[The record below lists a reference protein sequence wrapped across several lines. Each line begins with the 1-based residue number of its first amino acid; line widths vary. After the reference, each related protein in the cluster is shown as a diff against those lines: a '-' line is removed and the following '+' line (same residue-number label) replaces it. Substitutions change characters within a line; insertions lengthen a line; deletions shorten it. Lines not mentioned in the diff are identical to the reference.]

1 MTEENS
7 FLFAEYAKPV
17 AKRGKNRRL
26 RLVLILC
33 YVLFAAAYALLFVS
47 INIPQVIAVLP
58 IFVWMFVYFTW
69 GIVNYECCV
78 RVASGKVTLLKLR
91 GKKEK
96 EIFAF
101 DAKAL
106 LFALPYHQE
115 GKEKIKNETFTKT
128 VDLRADPMADGY
140 VAVLPT
146 EEGKTLIRFEC
157 TLAVASA
164 MRYYNK
170 EVNADKNFFTV

>member
-17 AKRGKNRRL
+17 AKRGKNKRL

-33 YVLFAAAYALLFVS
+33 YLLFAAAYALLFVS
-47 INIPQVIAVLP
+47 INIPQVIALLP
-58 IFVWMFVYFTW
+58 LFLWMLVYFTW

-91 GKKEK
+91 GKKGK
-96 EIFAF
+96 EIFSF

-106 LFALPYHQE
+106 AYALPYQDE
-115 GKEKIKNETFTKT
+115 GKERVEKEAVTKT
-128 VDLRADPMADGY
+128 VDLRADPTKDGY
-140 VAVLPT
+140 AAVLPT
-146 EEGKTLIRFEC
+146 EEGSVLIRFEC
-157 TLAVASA
+157 THAVANA

-170 EVNADKNFFTV
+170 EVIADKNFFAY